1 MSTSL
6 NSHVDIQHRPSSMID
21 DLRQRAFVDK
31 ADTEVYGV
39 RRWVNSVIKLYE
51 QGDVAIL
58 NNDLE
63 SAYVSYMRGCSIMV
77 EIIKFHSCYQQV
89 RQDPVFLGLKKR
101 TNEEIFA
108 LLQDLALR
116 IEAWYQLSRQ
126 QNQLQQPYY
135 INPFLHANP
144 TPNTTQTASYAYIPS
159 HDPRNYPHYS
169 LNDLPAAATTTQM
182 PQNSMNQLVH
192 STANLQLSTTENHVI
207 QLPSRTDNQFSQ
219 TPVIEPIELAKLITT
234 KTSPPSVLLI
244 DVRPREAFKNGCI
257 KHQWIIQVEPIVLQ
271 HDVMTVKIQESLLQ
285 NPEAEQTLFAER
297 ARFDL
302 IVYYDQNSKT
312 VETAYKPAYNMRRA
326 LETGQQLK
334 HPAKM
339 LAGGFDAWMAAV
351 GERGVYRFPVHKEK
365 RHWFKSSSSSTS
377 TSSNSTHSSSANR
390 ELETHHS
397 SLYDYF
403 TGKGASSSYPSI
415 QQQQQQQHYTNHP
428 ISKPQPLFTAPRKE
442 SQTTRYPEL
451 VVSSE
456 LLPTTHQQPQQAR
469 DISPIPPSY
478 PKLHRRRTFIDNPFN
493 GFTTTTSSK
502 LYDVPPMA
510 YHHGQTPAVATNTH
524 LQMQQQTRP
533 SSAEP
538 TVSISRPSAL
548 AEFHHVSTNNIH
560 ASGSP
565 TITSS
570 FSQLN
575 SVVTIGTTGLKNLG
589 NTCYMNSIVQ
599 CLSGTVPL
607 ARYLTSGVYRQHIN
621 KTNKK
626 GTGGALVEAFA
637 VLVRSMWSENY
648 KFISPMTFRETI
660 MRFSPLFRNNDQH
673 DSQEFLIFL
682 LDGLHEDLNSSNKAL
697 PPPSMPDDAEFEKLP
712 DWQASAI
719 SWDRCVATN
728 SSIIVSLFQGQ
739 YRSRLICH
747 TCKHTSTTY
756 NTFMSLSLPIP
767 SKKLRLSSVTLYQCL
782 DYFVKEETLDKEDA
796 WRCPKCEKKRKAT
809 KQLTLTRL
817 PDVLLI
823 HLKRFSMDGHFR
835 NKLDATVRCATRG
848 LDLSGYVPMAMTP
861 SPPQDRPS
869 FVYDLYAVS
878 NHYGSISGGH
888 YTACVRDGY
897 SDKWHYF
904 DDSKMYLVEESK
916 VVTKAAY
923 NLFYVRSK
931 VK

>member
-1 MSTSL
+1 
-6 NSHVDIQHRPSSMID
+6 
-21 DLRQRAFVDK
+21 
-31 ADTEVYGV
+31 
-39 RRWVNSVIKLYE
+39 
-51 QGDVAIL
+51 
-58 NNDLE
+58 
-63 SAYVSYMRGCSIMV
+63 
-77 EIIKFHSCYQQV
+77 
-89 RQDPVFLGLKKR
+89 
-101 TNEEIFA
+101 
-108 LLQDLALR
+108 
-116 IEAWYQLSRQ
+116 
-126 QNQLQQPYY
+126 
-135 INPFLHANP
+135 
-144 TPNTTQTASYAYIPS
+144 
-159 HDPRNYPHYS
+159 
-169 LNDLPAAATTTQM
+169 
-182 PQNSMNQLVH
+182 
-192 STANLQLSTTENHVI
+192 
-207 QLPSRTDNQFSQ
+207 
-219 TPVIEPIELAKLITT
+219 
-234 KTSPPSVLLI
+234 
-244 DVRPREAFKNGCI
+244 
-257 KHQWIIQVEPIVLQ
+257 
-271 HDVMTVKIQESLLQ
+271 MTVKIQESLLQ

-607 ARYLTSGVYRQHIN
+607 ARYLTCKLGCVVAVSELMTCGC
-621 KTNKK
+621 
-626 GTGGALVEAFA
+626 LV
-637 VLVRSMWSENY
+637 S
-648 KFISPMTFRETI
+648 
-660 MRFSPLFRNNDQH
+660 
-673 DSQEFLIFL
+673 
-682 LDGLHEDLNSSNKAL
+682 
-697 PPPSMPDDAEFEKLP
+697 
-712 DWQASAI
+712 
-719 SWDRCVATN
+719 C
-728 SSIIVSLFQGQ
+728 
-739 YRSRLICH
+739 SRRL
-747 TCKHTSTTY
+747 STTY
-756 NTFMSLSLPIP
+756 QQDQQKGN
-767 SKKLRLSSVTLYQCL
+767 
-782 DYFVKEETLDKEDA
+782 
-796 WRCPKCEKKRKAT
+796 WRC
-809 KQLTLTRL
+809 
-817 PDVLLI
+817 
-823 HLKRFSMDGHFR
+823 FG
-835 NKLDATVRCATRG
+835 RG
-848 LDLSGYVPMAMTP
+848 LCGAG
-861 SPPQDRPS
+861 
-869 FVYDLYAVS
+869 AV
-878 NHYGSISGGH
+878 H
-888 YTACVRDGY
+888 
-897 SDKWHYF
+897 
-904 DDSKMYLVEESK
+904 VE
-916 VVTKAAY
+916 
-923 NLFYVRSK
+923 
-931 VK
+931 